1 MNDLSNTPITT
12 QIKENGVVTGFQT
25 THVEGAFEV
34 TTQYDLDGQL
44 LGEPT
49 RVKKFTGVE
58 LTEMSAGFQSAW
70 GAVVDNLGAEFSG
83 TLLFEEDGDTIT
95 IKSGANLIGYATSW
109 QGSGSWEDHRM
120 VNEQPVLLEITDAS
134 QGYQIFDENWSEI
147 ASSGKSTRTITE
159 IDGTALAVP
168 VEDEVNVFTS
178 YQSPKL
184 GYSGDW
190 ASLDPAVSEITW
202 DNVAS
207 VRVNVNSTTNAENAY
222 RPGESATTFTNTQN
236 EYLDAGGAFMGSS
249 EVRDG
254 VTEVRDQN
262 WNVVARKAD
271 LSSAMTFD
279 EMATS
284 LGQNWSAAWAEVEQF
299 LPDAFKPGESD
310 DYTTLKFA
318 YDQWDNILVFAA
330 GGDMVGRV
338 WSWSSEHS
346 NERAWNGDFA
356 IWTHQSFTFNDTQ
369 GTNLARY
376 EVNERYASANGTDR
390 GTLEG
395 EGLQVSYGAAKY
407 SYNSNY
413 EVIGASDV
421 DWTEIEALYNL
432 PAGQGDL
439 LFATDWE
446 NDVDFVTVGTN
457 TWKDY
462 KFDGDGNLV
471 TEGGEPAFST
481 ETSLR
486 VEYFEIPDGMG
497 WHREFLGAMEVR
509 DGFIEIRDQ
518 NWNEVARIVDATNA
532 MKFEDIAAEYEG
544 FAEAWGM
551 VGSFLP
557 PEMAHTGED
566 EDTGVVTTL
575 QYNLKFTA
583 DDYNIFVFDEAG
595 NLISQVNYWRNDA
608 GHEWMDWN
616 NGNGSELIVR
626 ETSYHY
632 NFHDANWESIAHA
645 GVRQNYITA
654 VDGQTL
660 AEPILHEQGVNYGY
674 RISKDEFTKA
684 NGGGDAGTAKWDE
697 FNPNVTKIDWA
708 SVSEVE
714 INSHSNASVANEYR
728 EGEPWESSDQ
738 SVVYFSQVQTPG
750 MDDFWMDR
758 IGSMDIRDG
767 FIEVRDEN
775 WELLAR
781 KVDVGATK
789 TYAEV
794 AAKFGQ
800 NFVDALAAVGE
811 YLPSAMKPAGGYQ
824 DLLFSYGEWDNILVF
839 DPTGEMV
846 GRINTWNNDDD
857 PNKVQERPWNNDYQI
872 YSYENFH
879 FNDANWNQIARYDV
893 NSNQASSDGVK
904 LDGVMRVLA

>member
-1 MNDLSNTPITT
+1 MNDLSNTPVTT
-12 QIKENGVVTGFQT
+12 QIKENGVVTGFHT

-58 LTEMSAGFQSAW
+58 LTEMSPGFQSAW
-70 GAVVDNLGAEFSG
+70 GEVVANLGSEFSG
-83 TLLFEEDGDTIT
+83 ALLFEEDGDTIT
-95 IKSGANLIGYATSW
+95 IESGASLIGYATSW

-120 VNEQPVLLEITDAS
+120 VNDQPVLLEITYAS
-134 QGYQIFDENWSEI
+134 KGYQIFDENWSEI
-147 ASSGKSTRTITE
+147 ASSGKSTLTITE
-159 IDGTALAVP
+159 VNDTALTVP

-178 YQSPKL
+178 YQIAEL
-184 GYSGDW
+184 GYAGDW

-222 RPGESATTFTNTQN
+222 RPGESATTFTNTQY

-271 LSSAMTFD
+271 LNSALTFD
-279 EMATS
+279 EMAAS
-284 LGQNWSAAWAEVEQF
+284 LGQNWSAAWAEVAQF
-299 LPDAFKPGESD
+299 LPDAFKPGESG

-338 WSWSSEHS
+338 SSWSSEHS

-369 GTNLARY
+369 GTNVARY

-390 GTLEG
+390 GTLEV

-462 KFDGDGNLV
+462 KFDGDGNPV
-471 TEGGEPAFST
+471 TEGGVPAFST

-532 MKFEDIAAEYEG
+532 MQFKEIAAEYEG

-566 EDTGVVTTL
+566 ENTGAVTAL
-575 QYNLKFTA
+575 QYDLSFTA

-595 NLISQVNYWRNDA
+595 NLISQVNYWKGD
-608 GHEWMDWN
+608 GDHTWTDWN
-616 NGNGSELIVR
+616 GKDGAELTISESR
-626 ETSYHY
+626 YDY
-632 NFHDANWESIAHA
+632 NFNDANWQSIAHA
-645 GVRQNYITA
+645 GVTKNYVTA
-654 VDGQTL
+654 VNGQPL
-660 AEPILHEQGVNYGY
+660 AAKELHEQGVNYGY
-674 RISKDEFTKA
+674 RISKEDFVEA
-684 NGGGDAGTAKWDE
+684 HGGGDAGTAKWDE

-708 SVSEVE
+708 DVSEVE
-714 INSHSNASVANEYR
+714 INSHSNASVVNDYR
-728 EGEPWESSDQ
+728 DGELWENSDQ
-738 SVVYFSQVQTPG
+738 SINFFGNGQEEADHDNSWLQR
-750 MDDFWMDR
+750 M
-758 IGSMDIRDG
+758 GSMDIRDG

-789 TYAEV
+789 KYAEV

-800 NFVDALAAVGE
+800 NFEDALAAVGE

-857 PNKVQERPWNNDYQI
+857 LNKVQERPWNNDYQI
-872 YSYENFH
+872 H
-879 FNDANWNQIARYDV
+879 F
-893 NSNQASSDGVK
+893 
-904 LDGVMRVLA
+904 